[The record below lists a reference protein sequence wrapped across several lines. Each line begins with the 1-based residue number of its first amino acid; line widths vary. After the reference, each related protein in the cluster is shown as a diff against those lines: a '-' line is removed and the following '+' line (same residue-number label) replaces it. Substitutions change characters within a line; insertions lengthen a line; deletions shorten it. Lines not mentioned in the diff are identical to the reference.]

1 MPPPR
6 GPGDAATG
14 SVPFGEPSSTRE
26 EPSPLRGGPLEDDPY
41 TEWKGGRHERDSD
54 IGGDIGEGSGHTVP
68 DVPSLPPKGLSAEPP
83 RGRDVQW
90 APRQPEPPAE
100 PPPGPRGPMADPARR
115 EALADAFVTE
125 FAGSSTW
132 RAMVAVLEGA
142 FPGRGMAATLT
153 RRTDEIWQTMEGL
166 DRPAAA
172 RLGLPA
178 WLDDAGM
185 VFDLSAH
192 LEERRASRGS
202 SGPPRASRP
211 YVGTFVIDTLDPLRY
226 HRAVGGPLA
235 PGDGTLPPPD
245 AREDDDT
252 GVVIVAHL
260 ASAGARVLDS
270 VALWRYAGR
279 VVTGTLRDGGR
290 PDAGA
295 RTRGALRALRRV
307 VFVDPDLGLGL
318 ALRID
323 AARTPRCLLAFRVDD
338 TAAPRFVRP

>member
-1 MPPPR
+1 MPF
-6 GPGDAATG
+6 A
-14 SVPFGEPSSTRE
+14 EPSATRE
-26 EPSPLRGGPLEDDPY
+26 EPSPLSGGPLEDEPY
-41 TEWKGGRHERDSD
+41 TEWKGGRHERTGDSSEER
-54 IGGDIGEGSGHTVP
+54 GGGSGRTVP

-83 RGRDVQW
+83 AGREVQW
-90 APRQPEPPAE
+90 APRPPEPPAE
-100 PPPGPRGPMADPARR
+100 PPAGPQGPMADPARR
-115 EALADAFVTE
+115 EALADAFVAE

-132 RAMVAVLEGA
+132 RAMLAVLEGA
-142 FPGRGMAATLT
+142 FPGLGMAATLT

-178 WLDDAGM
+178 WLDDSGM

-192 LEERRASRGS
+192 LGERRKSRGG

-211 YVGTFVIDTLDPLRY
+211 YVGAFVIDTLDPLRY

-235 PGDGTLPPPD
+235 PGEGTLPPPD

-252 GVVIVAHL
+252 GVVIVANL
-260 ASAGARVLDS
+260 TSAGVRVLDS

-279 VVTGTLRDGGR
+279 VVTGTLREGGR
-290 PDAGA
+290 ADSGA
-295 RTRGALRALRRV
+295 RTRRALRALRRV

-338 TAAPRFVRP
+338 AAAAPRFVRP